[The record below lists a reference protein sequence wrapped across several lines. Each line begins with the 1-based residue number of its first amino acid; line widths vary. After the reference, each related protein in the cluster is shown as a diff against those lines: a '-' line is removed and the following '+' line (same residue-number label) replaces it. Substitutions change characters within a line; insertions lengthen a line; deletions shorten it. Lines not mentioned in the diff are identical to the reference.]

1 MRAALAEELVSVGV
15 AFAGP
20 PPTETPFNRGTVHKK
35 GPENHAMK
43 KRGAWARRRG
53 KGGGPSLNCLVGGG
67 RGARPPRLSQGSC
80 SRMDGND
87 LGLSHK
93 HSGIEP
99 HHPARGS
106 QKRPERVG

>member
-1 MRAALAEELVSVGV
+1 MRTAQAGELVSLGV

-35 GPENHAMK
+35 GPENHAIKK

-53 KGGGPSLNCLVGGG
+53 KGGGPSLNCLVVGG
-67 RGARPPRLSQGSC
+67 GARPPRLSKGSC
-80 SRMDGND
+80 SRMDSND

-93 HSGIEP
+93 HSGLEA

-106 QKRPERVG
+106 QKRTERGG